1 MTLIEGSI
9 NSYTSE
15 GYNLIGAMGPNVI
28 INGPG
33 DITGVSDPKIGPLA
47 DNGGDTLTH
56 ALLPGSPAID
66 AGGDCDEPFD
76 QRGVKRPQG
85 IACDIGGY
93 EFVL

>member
-1 MTLIEGSI
+1 
-9 NSYTSE
+9 
-15 GYNLIGAMGPNVI
+15 MGPNVI

-93 EFVL
+93 EFVFNEDSWIFLPAIFRK